1 MSGSIF
7 LYSTGSI
14 QVLNM
19 TDPDMVKE
27 LANCKSFDIGRPL
40 SLQKERGAL
49 LGMGILASNG
59 ELWAHQRKVIA
70 PEFFMDKVKGMLHV
84 MVEAAMPMLTS
95 WENITAETVVDESLR
110 NFSAEV
116 ISRTS
121 FGSNFAAGKE
131 IFNKIRQLQIAMA
144 AQSMLGVTGVRYVE
158 EINLV
163 TVSYPKGLVFVC
175 LLLMLTCTT
184 AALALI
190 IETQTWNWPSIGSL

>member
-1 MSGSIF
+1 MKLAYAMMSDSY
-7 LYSTGSI
+7 LLVSWKY
-14 QVLNM
+14 
-19 TDPDMVKE
+19 
-27 LANCKSFDIGRPL
+27 
-40 SLQKERGAL
+40 LQ
-49 LGMGILASNG
+49 
-59 ELWAHQRKVIA
+59 
-70 PEFFMDKVKGMLHV
+70 GMLHV

-95 WENITAETVVDESLR
+95 WENITGEEGGNAEIVVDESLR

-144 AQSMLGVTGVRYVE
+144 EQSMLGVPGIRYVE

-190 IETQTWNWPSIGSL
+190 IETQTWNWPSIGSLLFQLTN

>member
-1 MSGSIF
+1 MKLAYAMMSDSY
-7 LYSTGSI
+7 LLVSWKY
-14 QVLNM
+14 
-19 TDPDMVKE
+19 
-27 LANCKSFDIGRPL
+27 
-40 SLQKERGAL
+40 LQ
-49 LGMGILASNG
+49 
-59 ELWAHQRKVIA
+59 
-70 PEFFMDKVKGMLHV
+70 GMLHV

-131 IFNKIRQLQIAMA
+131 IFNKIWQLQIAMA

-163 TVSYPKGLVFVC
+163 TVSCLKGLVFVC
-175 LLLMLTCTT
+175 LLLMLTHTT

-190 IETQTWNWPSIGSL
+190 LESQTWNFEMQKVMFRASYTANKLYKSVISLCE